1 MAARSGTSGTKL
13 MHPWLE
19 TGSVRVWDPIV
30 RLFHWT
36 VVAGCAVNLIVEN
49 GHRFHRAVGYG
60 VAAAVG
66 IRLIWGFVGPVYA
79 RFADFVPSPTALI
92 KYVGQLFARKEP
104 RYIGHNPAGS
114 IMIIGL
120 LGLLVGVSVTGWMMG
135 LDRYFGS
142 EALEELH
149 EGFAMAILS
158 LAGIH
163 VLAAVIESVRHRE
176 NLIKSMITG
185 KKRRPSGTDI
195 DHAIDSH

>member
-1 MAARSGTSGTKL
+1 MVARSGTSGTE
-13 MHPWLE
+13 PVQPGLE

-49 GHRFHRAVGYG
+49 GHRLHRAVGYG

-66 IRLIWGFVGPVYA
+66 IRLIWGFVGPVHA
-79 RFADFVPSPTALI
+79 RFADFVPRPAVLI
-92 KYVGQLFARKEP
+92 QYVRQLFAGKEP

-114 IMIIGL
+114 VMIIGL
-120 LGLLVGVSVTGWMMG
+120 LGLLAGVTVTGWMMS
-135 LDRYFGS
+135 LDRFFGS

-149 EGFAMAILS
+149 EGFATAILS

-163 VLAAVIESVRHRE
+163 VLAAVIESLRHRE